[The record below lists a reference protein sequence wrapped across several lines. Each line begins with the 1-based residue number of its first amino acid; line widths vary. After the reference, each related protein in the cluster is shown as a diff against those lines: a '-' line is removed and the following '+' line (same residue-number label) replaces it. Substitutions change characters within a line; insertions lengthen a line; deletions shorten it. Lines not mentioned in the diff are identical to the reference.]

1 MNSKFMYNATGKKG
15 FLLAWV
21 EKRHQPICHRMCRL
35 PAQRRGKF
43 KTSWTIHLNRQKT
56 SMMSCAWAL
65 LNKNKYILMMLDQ
78 FSHFC
83 TVVPIPNKFAKTV
96 STAILTHWIALYGT
110 PTKIRIDAGLDSTI
124 ISMMSSLN
132 VKKLMGRMIGKKFT
146 HCDSCI

>member
-1 MNSKFMYNATGKKG
+1 MLQVKKVFYWPG
-15 FLLAWV
+15 WRKDTSLFVTECAGCLHREEVNLKRV
-21 EKRHQPICHRMCRL
+21 EP
-35 PAQRRGKF
+35 F
-43 KTSWTIHLNRQKT
+43 NNRQKT

-83 TVVPIPNKFAKTV
+83 TVVPIPNNLAKTV

-132 VKKLMGRMIGKKFT
+132 VKKLMGRMIGKTFT